1 MSIVS
6 GYWQSRIGPQFR
18 RRYAEAD
25 AQNRELL
32 AADQRVFGSEHSST
46 AKTMENLTSLLI
58 NEGHLSEAE
67 KMSRETLAIRSHSLG
82 PDHPTTLTSKINL
95 SIVLLKEGRLGEAEK
110 LQREALATEIRV

>member
-1 MSIVS
+1 
-6 GYWQSRIGPQFR
+6 
-18 RRYAEAD
+18 
-25 AQNRELL
+25 
-32 AADQRVFGSEHSST
+32 
-46 AKTMENLTSLLI
+46 MENLTSLLI